1 MDAVNAALFYTVSA
15 LFLAEAGG
23 VAREG
28 QGQSLR
34 LDYCINKLAYHRM
47 LARADEIEVLALDF
61 IHHCFHLGEG
71 HDALDNVAMHHKGR
85 NDVGKALF
93 VDHEIAR
100 I

>member
-1 MDAVNAALFYTVSA
+1 MSA

-28 QGQSLR
+28 QGQSLG

-47 LARADEIEVLALDF
+47 LARADEIEILALDF
-61 IHHCFHLGEG
+61 IHHRVHLG
-71 HDALDNVAMHHKGR
+71 
-85 NDVGKALF
+85 KAHNAGDDIASYHERRHTISEAA